1 LLIPLPIKEEYR
13 LFIIAMIFFAFLV
26 MALSNFNKKVKESN
40 DEINQIFKTIEDI
53 TDIRSNIGELQRKIF
68 KNG

>member
-1 LLIPLPIKEEYR
+1 MLIPLPIKEEYR

>member
-1 LLIPLPIKEEYR
+1 
-13 LFIIAMIFFAFLV
+13 